1 MKKLL
6 ILLTLLLTM
15 SSFAQIDY
23 PRIEKDSLDQEVV
36 IMTIEQAQV
45 IDNKLELLSLF
56 ENLNIQ
62 INNYE
67 VICVKIINEK
77 EEIIAK
83 QDIQIKNL
91 SDLNSNKDDQ
101 IENLKS
107 QIVNYQVKETMWSE
121 EILNK
126 DKEIKLHKEK
136 IDKQRNRM
144 ILGGSI
150 GGAIISGLIAII
162 LFI

>member
-1 MKKLL
+1 MKKILLLAVLL
-6 ILLTLLLTM
+6 ISLNVFT
-15 SSFAQIDY
+15 QIDY
-23 PRIEKDSLDQEVV
+23 PRFDVDSLGQTVV
-36 IMTIEQAQV
+36 VMTIEQAQV
-45 IDNKLELLSLF
+45 LDNKAEMLALF
-56 ENLNIQ
+56 ESMNSD
-62 INNYE
+62 INEYQE
-67 VICVKIINEK
+67 FCVKVINEK
-77 EEIIAK
+77 EEVIAK

-121 EILNK
+121 EVLNK

-136 IDKQRNRM
+136 INKQRNRM

>member
-1 MKKLL
+1 MKKILLLAVLL
-6 ILLTLLLTM
+6 ISINVFT
-15 SSFAQIDY
+15 QIDY
-23 PRIEKDSLDQEVV
+23 PRFDVDSLGQTVV
-36 IMTIEQAQV
+36 VMTIEQAQV
-45 IDNKLELLSLF
+45 LDNKAEMLALF
-56 ENLNIQ
+56 ESMNSD
-62 INNYE
+62 INEYQE
-67 VICVKIINEK
+67 FCVKVINEK
-77 EEIIAK
+77 EEVIAK

-121 EILNK
+121 EVLNK

-136 IDKQRNRM
+136 INKQRNRM

>member
-23 PRIEKDSLDQEVV
+23 PRIEKDSLGQEVV

-91 SDLNSNKDDQ
+91 KDLNSNKDDQ

>member
-23 PRIEKDSLDQEVV
+23 PRIEKDSLGQEVV